1 MITQIKEHQLQAR
14 KNKDTLKTNLLT
26 TLLSE
31 IQKKAK
37 DECREITTDDC
48 LAIIRKF
55 INNTNELLAVNNN
68 NEEAKQE
75 LAILTDYLPTQL
87 TNEDLQLII
96 TQFCTDYPNTKIGDI
111 MKYFK
116 ENYNGQYNGKELS
129 EIIKKTKE

>member
-1 MITQIKEHQLQAR
+1 
-14 KNKDTLKTNLLT
+14 LKTNLLT

-96 TQFCTDYPNTKIGDI
+96 TQFCTDYPNIKIGDI